1 MLWLGR
7 QPSLGEGVSPLS
19 SGLNYVDEV
28 DVSITGLLIVS
39 LTNTHNLIN
48 EYLCYSIWG
57 YNGSVG
63 ITLPFFYMPRS

>member
-7 QPSLGEGVSPLS
+7 QPSLGEGVSHLS

-48 EYLCYSIWG
+48 DYLCYSIRW
-57 YNGSVG
+57 YNGSMV
-63 ITLPFFYMPRS
+63 ITLPFFSMPRS

>member
-28 DVSITGLLIVS
+28 DVSITGLYRSID
-39 LTNTHNLIN
+39 
-48 EYLCYSIWG
+48 EY
-57 YNGSVG
+57 
-63 ITLPFFYMPRS
+63 T